1 MKNILQ
7 INASIFSE
15 NGQSTRL
22 ADQFAADLRAS
33 NPGAELV
40 KRDLASDPI
49 PHLTAQSF
57 GAFLA
62 KADERTAEQKE
73 VADFSDRLIEELRRA
88 DVLVLGVPM
97 YNFGIPSTLK
107 AYIDHVARAGVTF
120 KYTESGPVGLLEG
133 KKAYIFAS
141 RGGAY
146 AGTPRDSQTTY
157 LRDFLQFIGITDV
170 EFVYAEGLA
179 LGEERKQASLEKA
192 QAVIRELAQP
202 LRAAA

>member
-22 ADQFAADLRAS
+22 ADQFAADLRDS
-33 NPGAELV
+33 NPGAELM
-40 KRDLASDPI
+40 KRDLASNPI
-49 PHLTAQSF
+49 PHLTAQRF

-120 KYTESGPVGLLEG
+120 KYTETGPVGLLEG

-170 EFVYAEGLA
+170 EFVYAEGLS

>member
-22 ADQFAADLRAS
+22 ADQFTADLRAS

-49 PHLTAQSF
+49 PHLTAQRF

-62 KADERTAEQKE
+62 KADERTAEQKG
-73 VADFSDRLIEELRRA
+73 VAEFSDRLIEELRRA
-88 DVLVLGVPM
+88 DVLVLAVPM

-120 KYTESGPVGLLEG
+120 KYTETGPVGLLEG

-179 LGEERKQASLEKA
+179 MGEERKQAALEKA

>member
-22 ADQFAADLRAS
+22 ADQFASDLRAS

-49 PHLTAQSF
+49 PHLTAQRF

-62 KADERTAEQKE
+62 KADERTAEQME
-73 VADFSDRLIEELRRA
+73 VAEFSDRLIEELRRA
-88 DVLVLGVPM
+88 DVIVLGVPM

-120 KYTESGPVGLLEG
+120 KYTETGPVGLLEG

-179 LGEERKQASLEKA
+179 LGEDKKQASLEKA
-192 QAVIRELAQP
+192 QAAIRELAQP

>member
-49 PHLTAQSF
+49 PHLTAQRF

-62 KADERTAEQKE
+62 KADERTAEQME
-73 VADFSDRLIEELRRA
+73 VAEFSDRLIEELRRA
-88 DVLVLGVPM
+88 DVIVLGVPM

-120 KYTESGPVGLLEG
+120 KYTETGPVGLLEG

-179 LGEERKQASLEKA
+179 LGEDKKQASLEKA
-192 QAVIRELAQP
+192 QAAIRELAQP